1 MFNILSDDK
10 EIEGNLILWS
20 FVKLFTSLEKLKQAS
35 AALTYHTLF
44 AIVPIMAMLVAVAKL
59 MGYGEMFRETVEGF
73 FEGQEG
79 IAATLLSFAESYLH
93 NAQVNYLLGAGVGL
107 VFLIYSLFSIFQTVD
122 DSFNSLWNLKGH
134 GLKKQLKVFV
144 FILLVPF
151 VGMIL
156 LAMWLSVSSYIS
168 SGGVIHKVNVFLVLT
183 GIYVALMFLAYKFI
197 PNTKV
202 EVRYAARSAIACGIA
217 FGIVQYFGFM
227 VMSMFSSYRN
237 IYGDMASLV
246 LFILWIYFSWTICL
260 AGSRWNYL
268 LQEGKRLDEENRF
281 KAISHNYRKFL
292 TLLLL
297 ARCEEE
303 ALEDK
308 DTHLIAGAAVT
319 SERCGLGLRAM
330 AAGKD
335 YFTDKAPFTTLDQ
348 LASAKKAVADTGR
361 KYMVYYSERLHVE
374 GAVMAGYMIDRGEIG
389 RVLSVSGFGPHRLN
403 APSRPAWFFEKE
415 KYGGILCDI
424 GSHQIEQ
431 YLYFAGEE
439 EAKVTLSRI
448 GNYANPDHP
457 ELDDFGDCMIT
468 GEKGTTN
475 YFRVDWFTPDGLRTW
490 GDGRTFI
497 LGTEGYIEIRKYI
510 DVATEGEVTGNHV
523 ILVNGKGEKHI
534 NATGVTGYPFFGELI
549 LDCLNRTENAMTQA
563 HAFKA
568 AELCVTAQ
576 NVATE
581 LTGR

>member
-303 ALEDK
+303 A
-308 DTHLIAGAAVT
+308 
-319 SERCGLGLRAM
+319 
-330 AAGKD
+330 GKSND
-335 YFTDKAPFTTLDQ
+335 STF
-348 LASAKKAVADTGR
+348 SA
-361 KYMVYYSERLHVE
+361 
-374 GAVMAGYMIDRGEIG
+374 
-389 RVLSVSGFGPHRLN
+389 
-403 APSRPAWFFEKE
+403 
-415 KYGGILCDI
+415 
-424 GSHQIEQ
+424 
-431 YLYFAGEE
+431 
-439 EAKVTLSRI
+439 
-448 GNYANPDHP
+448 
-457 ELDDFGDCMIT
+457 
-468 GEKGTTN
+468 
-475 YFRVDWFTPDGLRTW
+475 
-490 GDGRTFI
+490 
-497 LGTEGYIEIRKYI
+497 I
-510 DVATEGEVTGNHV
+510 DVASGMGERYSMPTHVAMDIIDELERKGIILENEEERLLLDSAFQGRTVRALLDKLDDAGNNSYAMHVTMKAHKS
-523 ILVNGKGEKHI
+523 GKE
-534 NATGVTGYPFFGELI
+534 NELWKYMNNPHSSAI
-549 LDCLNRTENAMTQA
+549 KELDVPLKE
-563 HAFKA
+563 F
-568 AELCVTAQ
+568 L
-576 NVATE
+576 
-581 LTGR
+581 

>member
-1 MFNILSDDK
+1 MRKKIRDNIKKCIRMFNILSDDK

-303 ALEDK
+303 A
-308 DTHLIAGAAVT
+308 
-319 SERCGLGLRAM
+319 
-330 AAGKD
+330 GKSND
-335 YFTDKAPFTTLDQ
+335 STF
-348 LASAKKAVADTGR
+348 SA
-361 KYMVYYSERLHVE
+361 
-374 GAVMAGYMIDRGEIG
+374 
-389 RVLSVSGFGPHRLN
+389 
-403 APSRPAWFFEKE
+403 
-415 KYGGILCDI
+415 
-424 GSHQIEQ
+424 
-431 YLYFAGEE
+431 
-439 EAKVTLSRI
+439 
-448 GNYANPDHP
+448 
-457 ELDDFGDCMIT
+457 
-468 GEKGTTN
+468 
-475 YFRVDWFTPDGLRTW
+475 
-490 GDGRTFI
+490 
-497 LGTEGYIEIRKYI
+497 I
-510 DVATEGEVTGNHV
+510 DVASGMGERYSMPTHVAMDIIDELERKGIILENEEERLLLDSAFQGRTVRSLLDKLDDTGNNSYAMHV
-523 ILVNGKGEKHI
+523 TMDAHKGGKE
-534 NATGVTGYPFFGELI
+534 YELWKYMNNPRNSAI
-549 LDCLNRTENAMTQA
+549 KELDVPLKE
-563 HAFKA
+563 F
-568 AELCVTAQ
+568 L
-576 NVATE
+576 
-581 LTGR
+581 

>member
-1 MFNILSDDK
+1 MRKKIRDNIKKCIRMFNILSDDK

-202 EVRYAARSAIACGIA
+202 EVRYAARSAIACGVA

-297 ARCEEE
+297 AKCEEE
-303 ALEDK
+303 AAKSNDS
-308 DTHLIAGAAVT
+308 T
-319 SERCGLGLRAM
+319 
-330 AAGKD
+330 
-335 YFTDKAPFTTLDQ
+335 F
-348 LASAKKAVADTGR
+348 SA
-361 KYMVYYSERLHVE
+361 
-374 GAVMAGYMIDRGEIG
+374 
-389 RVLSVSGFGPHRLN
+389 
-403 APSRPAWFFEKE
+403 
-415 KYGGILCDI
+415 
-424 GSHQIEQ
+424 
-431 YLYFAGEE
+431 
-439 EAKVTLSRI
+439 
-448 GNYANPDHP
+448 
-457 ELDDFGDCMIT
+457 
-468 GEKGTTN
+468 
-475 YFRVDWFTPDGLRTW
+475 
-490 GDGRTFI
+490 
-497 LGTEGYIEIRKYI
+497 I
-510 DVATEGEVTGNHV
+510 DVASGMGERYSMPTHVAMDIIDELERKGIILENEEERLLLDSAFQGRTVRAVLDKLDDTGNNSYAMNVTMDAHKG
-523 ILVNGKGEKHI
+523 GKE
-534 NATGVTGYPFFGELI
+534 YELWKYMNNPRNSAI
-549 LDCLNRTENAMTQA
+549 KELDVPLKE
-563 HAFKA
+563 F
-568 AELCVTAQ
+568 L
-576 NVATE
+576 
-581 LTGR
+581 

>member
-1 MFNILSDDK
+1 MRKKIRDNIKKCIRMFNILSDDK

-59 MGYGEMFRETVEGF
+59 MGYGEIFRETVEGF

-202 EVRYAARSAIACGIA
+202 EVRYAARSAIACGVA

-303 ALEDK
+303 A
-308 DTHLIAGAAVT
+308 
-319 SERCGLGLRAM
+319 
-330 AAGKD
+330 GKSND
-335 YFTDKAPFTTLDQ
+335 STF
-348 LASAKKAVADTGR
+348 SA
-361 KYMVYYSERLHVE
+361 
-374 GAVMAGYMIDRGEIG
+374 
-389 RVLSVSGFGPHRLN
+389 
-403 APSRPAWFFEKE
+403 
-415 KYGGILCDI
+415 
-424 GSHQIEQ
+424 
-431 YLYFAGEE
+431 
-439 EAKVTLSRI
+439 
-448 GNYANPDHP
+448 
-457 ELDDFGDCMIT
+457 
-468 GEKGTTN
+468 
-475 YFRVDWFTPDGLRTW
+475 
-490 GDGRTFI
+490 
-497 LGTEGYIEIRKYI
+497 I
-510 DVATEGEVTGNHV
+510 DVASGMGERYSMPTHVAMDIIDELERKGIILENEEERLLLDSAFQGRTVRAVLDKIDDAGNNSYAMHVTMEAHKS
-523 ILVNGKGEKHI
+523 GKE
-534 NATGVTGYPFFGELI
+534 YELWKYMNNTHSSAI
-549 LDCLNRTENAMTQA
+549 KELDVPLKE
-563 HAFKA
+563 F
-568 AELCVTAQ
+568 L
-576 NVATE
+576 
-581 LTGR
+581 

>member
-59 MGYGEMFRETVEGF
+59 MGYGDMFRETAEGF

-156 LAMWLSVSSYIS
+156 LAMWLSGSSYIS

-202 EVRYAARSAIACGIA
+202 EVRYAARSAIACGVA

-303 ALEDK
+303 A
-308 DTHLIAGAAVT
+308 
-319 SERCGLGLRAM
+319 
-330 AAGKD
+330 GKSND
-335 YFTDKAPFTTLDQ
+335 STF
-348 LASAKKAVADTGR
+348 SA
-361 KYMVYYSERLHVE
+361 
-374 GAVMAGYMIDRGEIG
+374 
-389 RVLSVSGFGPHRLN
+389 
-403 APSRPAWFFEKE
+403 
-415 KYGGILCDI
+415 
-424 GSHQIEQ
+424 
-431 YLYFAGEE
+431 
-439 EAKVTLSRI
+439 
-448 GNYANPDHP
+448 
-457 ELDDFGDCMIT
+457 
-468 GEKGTTN
+468 
-475 YFRVDWFTPDGLRTW
+475 
-490 GDGRTFI
+490 
-497 LGTEGYIEIRKYI
+497 I
-510 DVATEGEVTGNHV
+510 DVASGMGERYSMPKHVAMDIIDELERKGIILENEEERLLLDSAFQGRTVRAVLDKLDDTGNNNYAMHV
-523 ILVNGKGEKHI
+523 TMDAHKGGKE
-534 NATGVTGYPFFGELI
+534 YELWKYMNNPRNSAI
-549 LDCLNRTENAMTQA
+549 KELDVPLKE
-563 HAFKA
+563 F
-568 AELCVTAQ
+568 L
-576 NVATE
+576 
-581 LTGR
+581 

>member
-1 MFNILSDDK
+1 MRKKIRDNIKKCIRMFNILSDDK

-202 EVRYAARSAIACGIA
+202 EVRYAARSAIACGVA

-303 ALEDK
+303 A
-308 DTHLIAGAAVT
+308 
-319 SERCGLGLRAM
+319 
-330 AAGKD
+330 GKSND
-335 YFTDKAPFTTLDQ
+335 STF
-348 LASAKKAVADTGR
+348 SA
-361 KYMVYYSERLHVE
+361 
-374 GAVMAGYMIDRGEIG
+374 
-389 RVLSVSGFGPHRLN
+389 
-403 APSRPAWFFEKE
+403 
-415 KYGGILCDI
+415 
-424 GSHQIEQ
+424 
-431 YLYFAGEE
+431 
-439 EAKVTLSRI
+439 
-448 GNYANPDHP
+448 
-457 ELDDFGDCMIT
+457 
-468 GEKGTTN
+468 
-475 YFRVDWFTPDGLRTW
+475 
-490 GDGRTFI
+490 
-497 LGTEGYIEIRKYI
+497 I
-510 DVATEGEVTGNHV
+510 DVASGMGERYSMPTHVAMDIIDELERKGIILENEEERLLLDSAFQGRTVRAVLDKIDDAGNNSYAMHVTMEAHKS
-523 ILVNGKGEKHI
+523 GKE
-534 NATGVTGYPFFGELI
+534 YELWKYMNNTHSSAI
-549 LDCLNRTENAMTQA
+549 KELDVPLKE
-563 HAFKA
+563 F
-568 AELCVTAQ
+568 L
-576 NVATE
+576 
-581 LTGR
+581 

>member
-1 MFNILSDDK
+1 MRKKIKDNIKKCIRMFNILSDDK

-44 AIVPIMAMLVAVAKL
+44 AIVPIMAMLVAVAKF

-227 VMSMFSSYRN
+227 VMGMFSSYRN

-281 KAISHNYRKFL
+281 KAISHNCRKFL
-292 TLLLL
+292 ALLLL

-303 ALEDK
+303 AAKSNDS
-308 DTHLIAGAAVT
+308 T
-319 SERCGLGLRAM
+319 
-330 AAGKD
+330 
-335 YFTDKAPFTTLDQ
+335 F
-348 LASAKKAVADTGR
+348 SA
-361 KYMVYYSERLHVE
+361 
-374 GAVMAGYMIDRGEIG
+374 
-389 RVLSVSGFGPHRLN
+389 
-403 APSRPAWFFEKE
+403 
-415 KYGGILCDI
+415 
-424 GSHQIEQ
+424 
-431 YLYFAGEE
+431 
-439 EAKVTLSRI
+439 
-448 GNYANPDHP
+448 
-457 ELDDFGDCMIT
+457 
-468 GEKGTTN
+468 
-475 YFRVDWFTPDGLRTW
+475 
-490 GDGRTFI
+490 
-497 LGTEGYIEIRKYI
+497 I
-510 DVATEGEVTGNHV
+510 DVASGMGERYSMPTHVAMDIIDELERKGIILENEEERLLLDSAFQGRTVRSLLDKLDDTGNNSYAMHV
-523 ILVNGKGEKHI
+523 TMDAHKSGKE
-534 NATGVTGYPFFGELI
+534 YELWKYMNNPRNSAI
-549 LDCLNRTENAMTQA
+549 KELDVPLRE
-563 HAFKA
+563 F
-568 AELCVTAQ
+568 L
-576 NVATE
+576 
-581 LTGR
+581 